1 MRIHDETH
9 DVVPLCRGQ
18 LTKEGI
24 DRTIWDAGNRIAL
37 TIFASFVMR
46 NDGLDVTVTC
56 VPLLRRHRT
65 APMSCVEEDD
75 GVTFMNLWILG
86 EVRFETRKNVCSGGI
101 HVAEKNDL

>member
-9 DVVPLCRGQ
+9 DVVPLRRGQ

-46 NDGLDVTVTC
+46 NDGLDVMVTC
-56 VPLLRRHRT
+56 VLLLRRHRT

-101 HVAEKNDL
+101 QVAEKNDL